1 MLRGIRSR
9 VLDVLDVKA
18 DTMLRF
24 TILHRQIYGY
34 WKVARGSMSQIKP
47 LKRVGVYD

>member
-9 VLDVLDVKA
+9 VLDVSDVKA

-34 WKVARGSMSQIKP
+34 WKVAREEYVIDQTVEKDRGI
-47 LKRVGVYD
+47 